1 MRSDDTGNFLKGGIN
16 RNGHINV
23 ILRNKHINVHRLVAN
38 AFMSNP
44 EGKRYVD
51 HINNIETDNR
61 LTNLRFATHTENNI
75 NASMRKDYSSGIKG
89 VSWSKRD
96 EKWIAQI
103 QIDGIKIMLGRYD
116 DIEDA
121 KRARIKKANEAFGV
135 YMNVCEK

>member
-1 MRSDDTGNFLKGGIN
+1 MVSKG
-16 RNGHINV
+16 
-23 ILRNKHINVHRLVAN
+23 
-38 AFMSNP
+38 
-44 EGKRYVD
+44 
-51 HINNIETDNR
+51 
-61 LTNLRFATHTENNI
+61 
-75 NASMRKDYSSGIKG
+75 
-89 VSWSKRD
+89 KRD

>member
-75 NASMRKDYSSGIKG
+75 NASMRKDNSSGIKG
-89 VSWSKRD
+89 
-96 EKWIAQI
+96 
-103 QIDGIKIMLGRYD
+103 
-116 DIEDA
+116 
-121 KRARIKKANEAFGV
+121 
-135 YMNVCEK
+135 

>member
-1 MRSDDTGNFLKGGIN
+1 MHLCERIIQVVSKG
-16 RNGHINV
+16 
-23 ILRNKHINVHRLVAN
+23 
-38 AFMSNP
+38 
-44 EGKRYVD
+44 
-51 HINNIETDNR
+51 
-61 LTNLRFATHTENNI
+61 
-75 NASMRKDYSSGIKG
+75 
-89 VSWSKRD
+89 KRD